1 MTHISASI
9 AGTIREIG
17 RAAFVRD
24 IEETRDM
31 CTREAWYDLPRQL
44 PDGCVLNETTLAQL
58 HRVMRTCADR
68 KVAAMRADMC
78 GLEAALALRA
88 GEERD
93 ALDATVQK
101 LRVGIEAAAA
111 DVYREL
117 DAAEEQRVAW
127 LKNQPEEAP

>member
-1 MTHISASI
+1 MPHISASI

-31 CTREAWYDLPRQL
+31 CTREAWPDLSLQL
-44 PDGCVLNETTLAQL
+44 PDGCVLNGATLAQL

-68 KVAAMRADMC
+68 KIATMRE
-78 GLEAALALRA
+78 GLRGLDALLALRV
-88 GEERD
+88 GEERE
-93 ALDATVQK
+93 ALAVTVQK
-101 LRVGIEAAAA
+101 LRAGIEAAAA

-117 DAAEEQRVAW
+117 DAAEERRQAW
-127 LKNQPEEAP
+127 LKSLECA